1 MLLRWIARKALP
13 RSLRRQILFAAGGLA
28 LLILAGGATA
38 LYALRSAT
46 DVTRSLADEQ
56 LVRMQDA
63 QDLVRRTLL
72 IERASA
78 QLSDAASADAVRAR
92 YTDIVAQLTVFDR
105 LALRLADDGGDLTVL
120 DLHQSSQL
128 FRNTINIVAQLRESQ
143 LQSAA
148 RASPGKP
155 PATGR
160 DEAPFRDDVR
170 QQAEALVAAAQLQ
183 LDRHT
188 QNYRAAIQALAR
200 TSARNQRWVTALLI
214 ASLAFGWIVA
224 HHFLGRHVLARL
236 QRVSRRL
243 LATGADAG
251 PAAAVAEGDD
261 EIGEMARA
269 VEAFQQDRRQL
280 ALANQALREEKARQ
294 EALIREL
301 AQAHSQLLQSE
312 KMASIGQLAA
322 GVAHEINNPIGF
334 VNANVGTLQR
344 YVNDLLH
351 AIAAFESRESGLP
364 PDARAALG
372 ALKQEIDLPYLRED
386 IPTLFSETL
395 DGLRR
400 VKDVVQSLKDFSH
413 VDGVEKQ
420 RANLEHQLDST
431 VKIVWN
437 ELKYKVEL
445 IREYGTVPEIECMPS
460 QLAQVFMNLL
470 VNAAQSIE
478 QHGRITLRT
487 GHDKDAIW
495 VEIEDTGSGID
506 PRHLGRIFDPFFT
519 TKPVGVGTGLGLSIS
534 YGIVKKHGGRI
545 EVVSEPGNGSR
556 FKVVLPR

>member
-1 MLLRWIARKALP
+1 M
-13 RSLRRQILFAAGGLA
+13 
-28 LLILAGGATA
+28 
-38 LYALRSAT
+38 
-46 DVTRSLADEQ
+46 
-56 LVRMQDA
+56 
-63 QDLVRRTLL
+63 
-72 IERASA
+72 
-78 QLSDAASADAVRAR
+78 
-92 YTDIVAQLTVFDR
+92 
-105 LALRLADDGGDLTVL
+105 
-120 DLHQSSQL
+120 
-128 FRNTINIVAQLRESQ
+128 
-143 LQSAA
+143 
-148 RASPGKP
+148 
-155 PATGR
+155 
-160 DEAPFRDDVR
+160 
-170 QQAEALVAAAQLQ
+170 AAAQLQ

-351 AIAAFESRESGLP
+351 AIAAFESRENGLP

-445 IREYGTVPEIECMPS
+445 IREYGAVPEIECMPS